1 MINVVDKLIHRTVFK
16 SGIFPVFSHFRV
28 SALQLALRKIKG
40 MRFSWF
46 VKDHML
52 FFPWNVKWL
61 VFSLV
66 FSRESFKS
74 DFVSSSRPWFS
85 KRIFPVKWKI
95 TVDFAV
101 NRNVLNKSLYFSA
114 TPVSFFIKQIAY
126 LWKLIDN
133 HSFQENRDMFGLK
146 EQKISH

>member
-40 MRFSWF
+40 RRLSWF
-46 VKDHML
+46 VKDRM
-52 FFPWNVKWL
+52 FFSPWNIKWL
-61 VFSLV
+61 VFS
-66 FSRESFKS
+66 SEFKS